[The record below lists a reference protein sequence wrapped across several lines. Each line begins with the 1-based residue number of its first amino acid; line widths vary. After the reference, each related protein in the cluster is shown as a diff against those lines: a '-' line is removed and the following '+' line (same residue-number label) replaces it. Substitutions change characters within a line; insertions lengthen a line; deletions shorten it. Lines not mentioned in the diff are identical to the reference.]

1 MISREAINR
10 EIDRIDGRLKVLETM
25 LGRPGVTS
33 QYFKN
38 EIEKSQE
45 LVENLRSMIAREP
58 FSGHEI
64 NVNSNINR

>member
-33 QYFKN
+33 QDFKN

>member
-1 MISREAINR
+1 
-10 EIDRIDGRLKVLETM
+10 M

-33 QYFKN
+33 QDFKN

>member
-33 QYFKN
+33 QDFKN
-38 EIEKSQE
+38 EIEKSKE
-45 LVENLRSMIAREP
+45 LLENLKSMIAREP

>member
-38 EIEKSQE
+38 EIEKSQ
-45 LVENLRSMIAREP
+45 
-58 FSGHEI
+58 
-64 NVNSNINR
+64 

>member
-33 QYFKN
+33 QDFKN
-38 EIEKSQE
+38 EIEKSKE
-45 LVENLRSMIAREP
+45 LLENLKSMIASEP